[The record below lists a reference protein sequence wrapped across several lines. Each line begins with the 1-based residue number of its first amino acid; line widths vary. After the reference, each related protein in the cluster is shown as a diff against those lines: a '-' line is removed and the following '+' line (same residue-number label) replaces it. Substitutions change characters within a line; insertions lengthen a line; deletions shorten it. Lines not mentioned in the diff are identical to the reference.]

1 MESRTATSE
10 PQGPVTRLRGLM
22 ARMVGGSHEASVT
35 NRLAGTIFIIRVI
48 SAAIAY
54 LAQILLA
61 RWMSGSDYGI
71 YVYVWTWVL
80 LLGSTMDFGIA
91 PSAQKIIPEY
101 RASGDIAA
109 LRGFL
114 SGSRWMT
121 LATSSAVA
129 LLLAGLIHLA
139 SPWIDPHAV
148 VPLYIGCLTL
158 PPFVLANTQDGIS
171 RAHDW
176 MQLGLM
182 PQFIVR
188 QGLIIALTAGAL
200 ALGLNL
206 GATVAMLASAA
217 AVYIAAIGQMI
228 VLNRRLAA
236 HVGRGEK
243 SYDVKG
249 WFAVS
254 LPIMLVESFYLLLGY
269 TDVLMLQQFRSSEE
283 VGIYFAVVKTLAL
296 VSFIHY
302 AMAATTAHRFAEF
315 HALGDKERLSAY
327 VTHAISW
334 TFWPSLFA
342 TVALLA
348 FGKPLL
354 WLFGP
359 KFVDGYEIMFVSA
372 IGLVVRSAIG
382 PVERL
387 LNMLGHQNIC
397 ATAYAV
403 SFLMNVGLCIALVP
417 RYGGM
422 GAAASTSLSLTFET
436 ILLFYVVR
444 SRLGLHVLAFGKARA
459 AA

>member
-1 MESRTATSE
+1 MTVIESRSAPTAPS
-10 PQGPVTRLRGLM
+10 GPVARLRGLL
-22 ARMVGGSHEASVT
+22 ARLVGGTSEATVT
-35 NRLAGTIFIIRVI
+35 KRLAGTIFIIRVI

-61 RWMSGSDYGI
+61 RWMNGSDYGT

-80 LLGSTMDFGIA
+80 LLGSTLDFGIA
-91 PSAQKIIPEY
+91 ASAQKIIPEY
-101 RASGDIAA
+101 RASGDHAR

-121 LATSSAVA
+121 LAASSVVA
-129 LLLAGLIHLA
+129 LLLAGLIRSM
-139 SPWIDPHAV
+139 SPWIDANAI
-148 VPLYIGCLTL
+148 VPLYIGCLIL
-158 PPFVLANTQDGIS
+158 PPFVVANTQDGIARS
-171 RAHDW
+171 HDW

-188 QGLIIALTAGAL
+188 QGLIIGLTAGAL
-200 ALGLNL
+200 ALGLHL
-206 GATVAMLASAA
+206 GAAVAMVASAA

-236 HVGRGEK
+236 HVGPGE
-243 SYDVKG
+243 STYDVKG
-249 WFAVS
+249 WLAIS
-254 LPIMLVESFYLLLGY
+254 LPIMLVESFYLLLSY
-269 TDVLMLQQFRSSEE
+269 TDVLVLQQFRSSEE
-283 VGIYFAVVKTLAL
+283 VGVYFAVVKTLAL

-302 AMAATTAHRFAEF
+302 AMSATTAHRFAEYN
-315 HALGDKERLSAY
+315 ALGDKDRLSAY
-327 VTHAISW
+327 VAHAISW

-359 KFVDGYEIMFVSA
+359 HFVAGYNIMFVAA
-372 IGLVVRSAIG
+372 IGLAVRSAIG

-387 LNMLGHQNIC
+387 LNMLGHQRIC
-397 ATAYAV
+397 AMAYAV

-422 GAAASTSLSLTFET
+422 GAAASTSISLTFET

-444 SRLGLHVLAFGKARA
+444 SRLGLHVLAFGK
-459 AA
+459 